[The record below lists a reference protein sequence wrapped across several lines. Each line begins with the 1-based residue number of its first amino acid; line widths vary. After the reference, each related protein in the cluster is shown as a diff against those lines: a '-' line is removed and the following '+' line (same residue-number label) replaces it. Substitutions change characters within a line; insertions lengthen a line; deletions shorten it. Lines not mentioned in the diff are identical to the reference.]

1 MESIVIEVTEVEHVI
16 GIIAASIG
24 LNTIDSIFSNGK
36 ITSEGR
42 MVAISNTHISGAGFR
57 FAIRIFCHTLPI

>member
-42 MVAISNTHISGAGFR
+42 MVAISNTHISGTGFR
-57 FAIRIFCHTLPI
+57 FTVRIICRALPV